1 MPPIPAV
8 PPHTAGYFQAFF
20 TERFGAK
27 MGALYSSILSKD
39 PSATPTQAAQALL
52 LGISTKGVAGALAAG
67 VGAFGSAI
75 TVPAN
80 PLGLGGTGGGS
91 GAAAGDD
98 WAHLFTRLAEFA
110 IGATLIVVGVV
121 AVVSKTKTGA
131 AITGTAA
138 NVVGMAPPVREAR
151 IASQARGRAINQRAA
166 TQARAINKNRYGTGD
181 AT

>member
-1 MPPIPAV
+1 MPPIPNV

-27 MGALYSSILSKD
+27 MGQLYQQILAKD

-67 VGAFGSAI
+67 IGAFGGAI
-75 TVPAN
+75 TVPSN
-80 PLGLGGTGGGS
+80 PLGLGGTAGGS
-91 GAAAGDD
+91 GPAAGDD

-110 IGATLIVVGVV
+110 IGATLIVVGLV
-121 AVVSKTKTGA
+121 AVMSKTKTGA

-138 NVVGMAPPVREAR
+138 NVVGMAPPVREAN
-151 IASQARGRAINQRAA
+151 IAMQARQRAVNQRAT
-166 TQARAINKNRYGTGD
+166 TQARAINKRRYP
-181 AT
+181 